1 MPNDTGFDLNCVR
14 SQAWTWRSAGRS
26 SRPSGVLALLAGLPD
41 RAGYDRDVF
50 CSERVQAAIVLLANG
65 DIGRLKQA
73 IDLAAT
79 DWRDLL
85 VAAMLKKADWPDQLD
100 RVLGPPAR

>member
-1 MPNDTGFDLNCVR
+1 MSEVDEQESRLERRIQRDFPEPG
-14 SQAWTWRSAGRS
+14 SA
-26 SRPSGVLALLAGLPD
+26 SGVLALLAGLPG
-41 RAGYDRDVF
+41 RAGYDHAVL

-65 DIGRLKQA
+65 DIARLKQA

-85 VAAMLKKADWPDQLD
+85 VAAGLANADWPDQLD
-100 RVLGPPAR
+100 RVLGPAR